1 MSIIEIMID
10 NYVDIFGD
18 EDHIIC
24 DNNKK
29 RSNDLKMSVNTAGK
43 SAVIKK
49 SHRWSQWETL
59 NANTAELKISS
70 TAPHAEVPTV

>member
-1 MSIIEIMID
+1 MVLQMSIIEIMID

-29 RSNDLKMSVNTAGK
+29 RSNDLKMSVNTADK

-49 SHRWSQWETL
+49 KAIDGHSG
-59 NANTAELKISS
+59 K
-70 TAPHAEVPTV
+70 P

>member
-1 MSIIEIMID
+1 MWNDIGYCFCLVMLQMSIIQIMID

-29 RSNDLKMSVNTAGK
+29 RSNDLKMSVNTADK

-49 SHRWSQWETL
+49 KAIDGHSG
-59 NANTAELKISS
+59 K
-70 TAPHAEVPTV
+70 P

>member
-1 MSIIEIMID
+1 MCIIYS

-29 RSNDLKMSVNTAGK
+29 KSNDLKMSVNTADK
-43 SAVIKK
+43 SAVIKKK

-59 NANTAELKISS
+59 NANTAQLKISS
-70 TAPHAEVPTV
+70 TAPRTEVPTV

>member
-1 MSIIEIMID
+1 MVLQMSIIEIMID

-29 RSNDLKMSVNTAGK
+29 RSNDLKMSVNTADK

-49 SHRWSQWETL
+49 AIDGHSG
-59 NANTAELKISS
+59 K
-70 TAPHAEVPTV
+70 P